1 MLIDYQLSTYKKKT
15 FRLFNFKI
23 GFLLPKTSFLMDSY
37 CPELIFGGFLLSKT
51 FLMKSKVS
59 DSYCQLHSILLLM
72 IELLFGSNFDK
83 RLLLSRL
90 TTSDSP
96 RRGQSRKKVAST
108 TLNPNEF
115 VRVLKQF
122 FFNIST
128 DSYCPSKLFKI
139 HFFK

>member
-23 GFLLPKTSFLMDSY
+23 EFLWPKTSFFD
-37 CPELIFGGFLLSKT
+37 GFLLSKT

-72 IELLFGSNFDK
+72 IELLFGSNFDE

-122 FFNIST
+122 FLIFQRILIARRNYLKFIFLNE
-128 DSYCPSKLFKI
+128 PSLGR
-139 HFFK
+139 